1 MSLTRQ
7 SDGQFRQ
14 LFLLVM
20 VLLTSLNLAS
30 AEEPPSAVA
39 PLMKLLKSGRLPDSR
54 VGSVVELVG
63 RRGNEYDLKYLF
75 DQSVQA
81 DGYTGETRVAALKT
95 LLDAAQTRKVK
106 PAGDLSALKT
116 LLTGDQDDTTR
127 GLAVQLAGQW
137 KVVAVAPILKTLAL
151 NAKGNAGLQSAAING
166 LTQLGDET
174 AQAAIME
181 LTSKEYPL
189 SLRYQ
194 GVAALTKIDAKT
206 AATRAA
212 EVLAD
217 ADTKTDPAPLVD
229 AFLVRQDGTDLLAA
243 ALEQKTPPADVAKMA
258 LRHLFGS
265 GRNDKALS
273 DVLSTAAGISQETP
287 QLSKA
292 EIAQLAADVVAK
304 GDPARGEAIF
314 RSADLSCMKC
324 HAVSKAG
331 GDVGPD
337 LSAVGQSSPVDYLI
351 NSILYPS
358 QAIKEAYL
366 TRVVLTASGEVH
378 QGVVVDQAA
387 DRLVLKDANGKEITI
402 PTADIDFEKE
412 GKSLMPQGLTKF
424 LTQDELIDLVR
435 FLSELGKPGRYAVRS
450 TPRMQRWRVLAEV
463 PALLAQKVPDEEA
476 FEDALVH
483 AENVPW
489 QPVYARVDGTLP
501 LDQIAEDM
509 EQTVLY
515 LKGDVDVTASGRIG
529 FQLDSAEGVNAW
541 VDGQAMGTE
550 PEFVTELDRGT
561 HAVVFRVDTAIRSS
575 NDLKLEL
582 FQPKG
587 SSAQFAVVDG
597 K

>member
-1 MSLTRQ
+1 MSEKSRIGSKLRWL
-7 SDGQFRQ
+7 SG
-14 LFLLVM
+14 LCLVV
-20 VLLTSLNLAS
+20 VLSSSVCAD
-30 AEEPPSAVA
+30 EPQSAVA
-39 PLMKLLKSGRLPDSR
+39 PLMKLLQSGRLPDSR

-63 RRGNEYDLKYLF
+63 RRGNEHDLKYLF
-75 DQSVQA
+75 DQSVSK
-81 DGYTGETRVAALKT
+81 DGYAGETRVTALKT
-95 LLDAAQTRKVK
+95 LLDAAQNRKVK
-106 PAGDLSALKT
+106 PAGDLAALKT
-116 LLTGDQDDTTR
+116 LLTEDQDNATR

-137 KVVAVAPILKTLAL
+137 KVTAVAPTLKALAL
-151 NAKGNAGLQSAAING
+151 DTDENAELQSAAIDG
-166 LTQLGDET
+166 LTQLGGEA
-174 AQAAIME
+174 AQSAILE
-181 LTSKEYPL
+181 LTSEKYPQ

-194 GVAALTKIDAKT
+194 GVAALTKLDAE
-206 AATRAA
+206 AAAKRAA
-212 EVLAD
+212 EVLAN
-217 ADTKTDPAPLVD
+217 ANTKTDPAPVVD
-229 AFLVRQDGTDLLAA
+229 AFLVRQNGTDLLAA
-243 ALEQKTPPADVAKMA
+243 ALQETPPPADVAKMA

-273 DVLSTAAGISQETP
+273 DVLSEAAGVSQETP
-287 QLSKA
+287 QLTKA
-292 EIAQLAADVVAK
+292 EIAKLAADVVAK

-331 GDVGPD
+331 GNVGPD

-450 TPRMQRWRVLAEV
+450 TPRMQRWRVLAKV
-463 PALLAQKVPDEEA
+463 PALLAQKVPDEEE
-476 FEDALVH
+476 FGDALVH

-489 QPVYARVDGTLP
+489 QPSYARVDGTLP
-501 LDQIAEDM
+501 LDQLAEDTQ
-509 EQTVLY
+509 QTVLY
-515 LKGDVDVTASGRIG
+515 VRGDVEVTASGRIG
-529 FQLDSAEGVNAW
+529 FQLDSAEGVSAW
-541 VDGQAMGTE
+541 VDGQAMGSDE
-550 PEFVTELDRGT
+550 EFVAELDRGT
-561 HAVVFRVDTAIRSS
+561 HAVVFRVDTEKRSS

-582 FQPKG
+582 FQPNG

>member
-1 MSLTRQ
+1 MSAQTRTHNKLRWLI
-7 SDGQFRQ
+7 S
-14 LFLLVM
+14 LSVVVV
-20 VLLTSLNLAS
+20 VLSAS
-30 AEEPPSAVA
+30 VSADEPPSAVG
-39 PLMKLLKSGRLPDSR
+39 PLMKLLQSGRLPDSR

-63 RRGNEYDLKYLF
+63 RRGNEHDLKYLF
-75 DQSVQA
+75 DQSVA
-81 DGYTGETRVAALKT
+81 KDGYTGETRVTALKT

-106 PAGDLSALKT
+106 PAGDLSSLKM
-116 LLTGDQDDTTR
+116 LLAADQDNATR

-137 KVVAVAPILKTLAL
+137 KVAAVAPTLKALAL
-151 NAKGNAGLQSAAING
+151 DSKGNAELQAAALDG
-166 LTQLGDET
+166 LTQLGGDA
-174 AQAAIME
+174 AQSAILE
-181 LTSKEYPL
+181 LTSKDYPQ

-194 GVAALTKIDAKT
+194 GVAALTKLDAKA

-217 ADTKTDPAPLVD
+217 ADAKSDPAPLVD
-229 AFLVRQDGTDLLAA
+229 AFLVRQNGTDLLAA
-243 ALEQKTPPADVAKMA
+243 ALKQTPPKADVAKKA

-273 DVLSTAAGISQETP
+273 DVLSEAAGVSQETP
-287 QLSKA
+287 QLTKA
-292 EIAQLAADVVAK
+292 EIAKLAADVVAK

-314 RSADLSCMKC
+314 RSEDLSCMKC

-366 TRVVLTASGEVH
+366 TRVVLTVSGEVH

-424 LTQDELIDLVR
+424 LTQNELIDLVR

-450 TPRMQRWRVLAEV
+450 TPRMQRWRVLTTV
-463 PALLAQKVPDEEA
+463 PALLAQKVPDEEE

-489 QPVYARVDGTLP
+489 QPAYARVDGTLP
-501 LDQIAEDM
+501 LDQLAEVS

-515 LKGDVDVTASGRIG
+515 VRGDLEVTTGGRIG
-529 FQLDSAEGVNAW
+529 FQLDSAEGVSAW
-541 VDGQAMGTE
+541 VDGTAMGSDA
-550 PEFVTELDRGT
+550 EFVTELERGT
-561 HAVVFRVDTAIRSS
+561 HAVVFRVDTTKRSS
-575 NDLKLEL
+575 KDLKLEL
-582 FQPKG
+582 FQPNG

>member
-1 MSLTRQ
+1 MSEQ
-7 SDGQFRQ
+7 SRISRKLRWLSVLG
-14 LFLLVM
+14 LV
-20 VLLTSLNLAS
+20 VALSGTVS
-30 AEEPPSAVA
+30 ADEPPSAVG
-39 PLMKLLKSGRLPDSR
+39 PLMKLLQSGRLPDSR

-63 RRGNEYDLKYLF
+63 RRGNEHDLKYLF
-75 DQSVQA
+75 DQSVSE
-81 DGYTGETRVAALKT
+81 DGYTGETRVMALRT
-95 LLDAAQTRKVK
+95 LLDAAQNRKVK
-106 PAGDLSALKT
+106 PAGDLSELKT
-116 LLTGDQDDTTR
+116 LLADDQDNTTR

-137 KVVAVAPILKTLAL
+137 KVAAVAPTLKALAL
-151 NAKGNAGLQSAAING
+151 DSDGNAQLQAAAIDG
-166 LTQLGDET
+166 LTQLGGEA
-174 AQAAIME
+174 AQSAIAE
-181 LTSKEYPL
+181 LTSKDYPQN
-189 SLRYQ
+189 LRYQ
-194 GVAALTKIDAKT
+194 GVAALTKLDAEA

-217 ADTKTDPAPLVD
+217 ADAKSDPAPVVD
-229 AFLVRQDGTDLLAA
+229 AFLVRQNGTDLLAA
-243 ALEQKTPPADVAKMA
+243 ALEKTPPSADVAKKA

-273 DVLSTAAGISQETP
+273 DVLSEAAGVSQETP
-287 QLSKA
+287 QLTKA
-292 EIAQLAADVVAK
+292 EIAKLAADVVAK
-304 GDPARGEAIF
+304 GDAARGEAIF

-424 LTQDELIDLVR
+424 LTQNELIDLVR

-450 TPRMQRWRVLAEV
+450 TPRMQRWRVLADV
-463 PALLAQKVPDEEA
+463 PALLAQKVPDEEE

-489 QPVYARVDGTLP
+489 QPAYARVDGTLP
-501 LDQIAEDM
+501 LDQLAE
-509 EQTVLY
+509 ETQQTVLY
-515 LKGDVDVTASGRIG
+515 VRGDVDVTSSGRVG
-529 FQLDSAEGVNAW
+529 FQIESADGVSAW
-541 VDGQAMGTE
+541 VDGQAIGSE
-550 PEFVTELDRGT
+550 SEFVTELERGT
-561 HAVVFRVDTAIRSS
+561 HAVVFRVDTSKRSS

-582 FQPKG
+582 FQPNG